1 MLLAVGAIEIILP
14 TFNNFTGKNLALGN
28 FGALLVPALILFTL
42 FIGLLAGSYPAFV
55 LSSFQPVKVLK
66 GEWRSAMR
74 SGRLRSALVILQ
86 FTISIALI
94 VGTLVVHQQ
103 LQYVQSKSL
112 GFDKE
117 QVLVLD
123 NAWLLR
129 GEQSR
134 SFKNTL
140 LNTNGI
146 ISASYANTIPGKDIG
161 NSAFLP
167 EGGDPSKPILLWHI
181 WTDFEFV
188 PTMKIGLKDGRNF
201 SSEFRTDSTHA
212 VLINEPAAKLLGYQ
226 NPVGRK
232 IMAFFG
238 QNETRP
244 VEIVGLMNDFHFESL
259 HQPIRPLILRVTQ
272 GSATYL
278 LLRVQGNFPEIISNV
293 EREWASFTGGQPFVY
308 FFLDD
313 ELQARYAAEQVVGKV
328 FGTFS
333 GLGIFIAALGL
344 LGLATYATEQRTKE
358 IGIRKVLG
366 ANVPS
371 IVSLLSKEF
380 VKLVVIANLVAWPV
394 AYFAMQRWLEN
405 FAYRIELGFGT
416 FFLAA
421 ALALLIAL
429 LTVSYNAIK
438 AALSNPVES
447 LRYE

>member
-1 MLLAVGAIEIILP
+1 
-14 TFNNFTGKNLALGN
+14 
-28 FGALLVPALILFTL
+28 
-42 FIGLLAGSYPAFV
+42 
-55 LSSFQPVKVLK
+55 
-66 GEWRSAMR
+66 
-74 SGRLRSALVILQ
+74 
-86 FTISIALI
+86 
-94 VGTLVVHQQ
+94 
-103 LQYVQSKSL
+103 
-112 GFDKE
+112 
-117 QVLVLD
+117 
-123 NAWLLR
+123 
-129 GEQSR
+129 
-134 SFKNTL
+134 L

-146 ISASYANTIPGKDIG
+146 ASASYASTIPGKDFG
-161 NSAFLP
+161 NASFLP
-167 EGGDPSKPILLWHI
+167 EGGDPSKLVLLWHI
-181 WTDFEFV
+181 WTDFEFI

-232 IMAFFG
+232 VMAFFG
-238 QNETRP
+238 QQETRP
-244 VEIVGLMNDFHFESL
+244 MEIVGLMEDFHFESL

-272 GSATYL
+272 GGATYL
-278 LLRVQGNFPEIISNV
+278 LLRVQGNLPEIIREV
-293 EREWASFTGGQPFVY
+293 EQQWVSFTGQPFVY

-394 AYFAMQRWLEN
+394 AYFAMRRWLEN

-438 AALSNPVES
+438 AALANPVDS

>member
-1 MLLAVGAIEIILP
+1 
-14 TFNNFTGKNLALGN
+14 
-28 FGALLVPALILFTL
+28 
-42 FIGLLAGSYPAFV
+42 
-55 LSSFQPVKVLK
+55 
-66 GEWRSAMR
+66 
-74 SGRLRSALVILQ
+74 
-86 FTISIALI
+86 
-94 VGTLVVHQQ
+94 
-103 LQYVQSKSL
+103 
-112 GFDKE
+112 
-117 QVLVLD
+117 
-123 NAWLLR
+123 
-129 GEQSR
+129 
-134 SFKNTL
+134 
-140 LNTNGI
+140 
-146 ISASYANTIPGKDIG
+146 
-161 NSAFLP
+161 
-167 EGGDPSKPILLWHI
+167 
-181 WTDFEFV
+181 
-188 PTMKIGLKDGRNF
+188 
-201 SSEFRTDSTHA
+201 
-212 VLINEPAAKLLGYQ
+212 LLGYQ

-232 IMAFFG
+232 VTAFFG
-238 QNETRP
+238 QQETRP
-244 VEIVGLMNDFHFESL
+244 MEIIGLMNDFHFESL
-259 HQPIRPLILRVTQ
+259 HQPIRPLILRVDRDGT
-272 GSATYL
+272 TYL
-278 LLRVQGNFPEIISNV
+278 LLRVQGNLPEIIRDI
-293 EREWASFTGGQPFVY
+293 ERQWTSFTGGQPFVY

-429 LTVSYNAIK
+429 LTVSHNAIK
-438 AALSNPVES
+438 AALSNPVQA